1 MSYASISGSQTEQRK
16 PKERREERRVIAGI
30 RERENE
36 AAARGEG
43 RGGRPFGAEG
53 RGARRPALRSA
64 GRGSCRSG
72 ELGSGEADSCFVP
85 ASGALLPSVPSV
97 SLLWLPSYGL
107 HPKPSSLGGHHLA
120 PKARNSGGH
129 FLEAPMG
136 DVASGARWTCSWGA
150 GEAPVVISHLGP
162 PPQSQGPPPGGGQE
176 EGWMLGTASPRCQY
190 VPRGSGHS
198 CPPERLARRLGA
210 GRWVAPAAAPVC
222 LAPGRCVKRFRGKT
236 FPMYTLPQFFLI
248 GKKKKE
254 LKGRRALWVKGGLRR
269 AGSQRPEARRG
280 GSGDRAS
287 LCTAQGPGRV
297 GQGPGGSEQAT
308 AEQVTS
314 EQGRAQAA
322 ST

>member
-1 MSYASISGSQTEQRK
+1 
-16 PKERREERRVIAGI
+16 
-30 RERENE
+30 
-36 AAARGEG
+36 
-43 RGGRPFGAEG
+43 
-53 RGARRPALRSA
+53 
-64 GRGSCRSG
+64 
-72 ELGSGEADSCFVP
+72 
-85 ASGALLPSVPSV
+85 
-97 SLLWLPSYGL
+97 
-107 HPKPSSLGGHHLA
+107 
-120 PKARNSGGH
+120 
-129 FLEAPMG
+129 
-136 DVASGARWTCSWGA
+136 
-150 GEAPVVISHLGP
+150 
-162 PPQSQGPPPGGGQE
+162 
-176 EGWMLGTASPRCQY
+176 MLGTASPRCQY

-222 LAPGRCVKRFRGKT
+222 PAPGRCVKTVQRENVSYVHFAT
-236 FPMYTLPQFFLI
+236 IFFDWE
-248 GKKKKE
+248 KKKE

-314 EQGRAQAA
+314 EQGRARAA